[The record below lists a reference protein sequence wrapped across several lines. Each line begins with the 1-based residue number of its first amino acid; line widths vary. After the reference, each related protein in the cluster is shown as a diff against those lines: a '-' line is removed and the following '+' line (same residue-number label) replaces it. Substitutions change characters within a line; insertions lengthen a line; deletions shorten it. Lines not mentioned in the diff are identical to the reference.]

1 MSDGLLGGVLPW
13 VYSKSDALK
22 RRVGSFIEDPI
33 GDIQRVAGI
42 ASDDIKAANELA
54 LRAEQ
59 GDEQAKRQLAE
70 SVALNF
76 NPAGMV
82 VRNTSQELASRASQM
97 LNSGATPGR
106 ILQETGLVRVPTE
119 SGVVWGKQI
128 SDVGVELNPDVLAQ
142 LKWGLS
148 EKYGQKNV
156 RLGDL
161 LDHPE
166 LYKEQ
171 PELADVSVAK
181 LSGFDAIK
189 GIQGSYDPTTNTIYL
204 NQLNPYRTQPE
215 QIKEEIKD
223 KTSTL
228 LHEVQH
234 AIQTSQLWP
243 SGGNAGQF
251 SKESTKKAQ
260 KVVEGLENKLQTTVE
275 DFTKTKNYQAPYGVK
290 SLLQDSVRFLS
301 KGEDSLKY
309 KNKEYAESIRSFAN
323 DPESKD
329 LLTSYVRLY
338 KASGKIEKRDKEAYE
353 KYLRIAG
360 EAQARGTQEM
370 YKQGASRSPV
380 TSFYNV
386 PLNELSYNSLMD
398 NPLLKK

>member
-22 RRVGSFIEDPI
+22 RRVGSFIEDPM

-59 GDEQAKRQLAE
+59 GDEQAKQQLAE

-76 NPAGMV
+76 SPAGMV
-82 VRNTSQELASRASQM
+82 VKNTSQELAARASQM

-119 SGVVWGKQI
+119 SGVVWGKQV
-128 SDVGVELNPDVLAQ
+128 SDAGIELNPDVLSQ

-148 EKYGQKNV
+148 EKYGQKKV

-171 PELADVSVAK
+171 PELADISVAK

-204 NQLNPYRTQPE
+204 NQLNPYRKQPE

-234 AIQTSQLWP
+234 AVQTFEKWP

-251 SKESTKKAQ
+251 AKESTKKAQ

-301 KGEDSLKY
+301 KGEESLKY
-309 KNKEYAESIRSFAN
+309 KNKDYAESIRAFVN

-338 KASGKIEKRDKEAYE
+338 KASGKIEKRDIKAHEE
-353 KYLRIAG
+353 YLRIAG
-360 EAQARGTQEM
+360 EAQARGTQKM
-370 YKQGASRSPV
+370 YEQGASRSPV
-380 TSFYNV
+380 TSFYDV
-386 PLNELSYNSLMD
+386 PLNELSYNSLMN